1 MTMSPTPTADTM
13 MIGIF
18 SFRNALFTLLM
29 ADEEEDGLAAA
40 STAAWFGGGDVGGG
54 DGDGDGGALVWLSR
68 TLTKSAC
75 AEAGSVMDS
84 SWTYGS
90 AVVSTLPSTKSPKL
104 MSRYAFRT
112 APRFSV
118 KVNIGGGGTHGM
130 MSPRPSHNLQ
140 TRWESWA
147 GTRARN

>member
-40 STAAWFGGGDVGGG
+40 SSAAWFGGGDVGAGAGAGAGDG

-118 KVNIGGGGTHGM
+118 KVNIGGGD
-130 MSPRPSHNLQ
+130 S
-140 TRWESWA
+140 
-147 GTRARN
+147 RNDVPKTKS